1 MRGFLSNHVFNWA
14 KNKPS
19 CFEELIYPAAEIRI
33 DFNFGMEWLGRSP
46 EADQFSIKKSV
57 LNKNDINL
65 QDLIWKLNLVFDIGV
80 WYLF

>member
-1 MRGFLSNHVFNWA
+1 
-14 KNKPS
+14 
-19 CFEELIYPAAEIRI
+19 
-33 DFNFGMEWLGRSP
+33 MEWLGRSP

-65 QDLIWKLNLVFDIGV
+65 QDLIWKLNLVFDIDIDIGI